1 MCGQTRLF
9 DLPTAH
15 RLRGR
20 FPMDANVRYRYRVG
34 VCIIIFI
41 LGITPL
47 VAFWLIPL
55 VAGWLR

>member
-1 MCGQTRLF
+1 
-9 DLPTAH
+9 
-15 RLRGR
+15 
-20 FPMDANVRYRYRVG
+20 MDANVRYRYRMG